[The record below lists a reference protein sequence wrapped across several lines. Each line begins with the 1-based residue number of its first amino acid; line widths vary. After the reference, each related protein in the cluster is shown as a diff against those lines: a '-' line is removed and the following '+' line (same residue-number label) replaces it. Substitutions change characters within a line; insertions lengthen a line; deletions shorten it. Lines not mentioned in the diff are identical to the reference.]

1 MKISTMVLTGVLIGT
16 TMFSANAITEKQI
29 RNYKSIL
36 QLQQSDEYKT
46 YRAEQ
51 EKKINENTK
60 EIAELRTKRDK
71 IKKENLSKYESRIDE
86 LEKKN
91 NELRKKINSD
101 YKDEGKEK
109 WESFKKEFSHD
120 MDELGQSLKDVF
132 RDNIKD

>member
-1 MKISTMVLTGVLIGT
+1 MKILKMVLTSVLIGNT
-16 TMFSANAITEKQI
+16 IISANALPEKKV
-29 RNYKSIL
+29 RNPESIFL
-36 QLQQSDEYKT
+36 IQQSDEYKT

>member
-1 MKISTMVLTGVLIGT
+1 MKILKMVLTSVLIGNT
-16 TMFSANAITEKQI
+16 IISANALPEKKV
-29 RNYKSIL
+29 RNPESIFL
-36 QLQQSDEYKT
+36 IQQSDEYKT

-51 EKKINENTK
+51 EKKINANKK
-60 EIAELRTKRDK
+60 EIADLRSKKDK

-91 NELRKKINSD
+91 NELNKKIISD

-109 WESFKKEFSHD
+109 WESFKKEFNHD